1 MTIVRHILDKKGQLV
16 WTIRPDDTVFAAIEE
31 MARKDV
37 GALVVVENGEP
48 IGIFTERHYARDVFL
63 KGRSSPTT
71 VVKDVMRT
79 GFLYVTPERTV
90 EECMAIMTA
99 ERVRHLPVMDDG
111 SLVGLISIGDLV
123 KSIIED
129 REFVID
135 QLTNYI
141 TRTR

>member
-1 MTIVRHILDKKGQLV
+1 
-16 WTIRPDDTVFAAIEE
+16 
-31 MARKDV
+31 
-37 GALVVVENGEP
+37 
-48 IGIFTERHYARDVFL
+48 
-63 KGRSSPTT
+63 
-71 VVKDVMRT
+71 MRT
-79 GFLYVTPERTV
+79 GFAYVTSDRTV

-129 REFVID
+129 REFVIG

-141 TRTR
+141 TGTR

>member
-1 MTIVRHILDKKGQLV
+1 MTIVRHILDKKGQFV
-16 WTIRPDDTVFAAIEE
+16 WTIRPDDTVSAAIEE

-37 GALVVVENGEP
+37 GALVVVDNGDP
-48 IGIFTERHYARDVFL
+48 IGIFTERHYARNVFL

-79 GFLYVTPERTV
+79 GFLYVTPDRTV

-111 SLVGLISIGDLV
+111 NLVGLISIGDLV

>member
-1 MTIVRHILDKKGQLV
+1 MTIVRHILDKKGQFV

-37 GALVVVENGEP
+37 GALVVVDNGDP
-48 IGIFTERHYARDVFL
+48 IGIFTERHYARNVFL

-79 GFLYVTPERTV
+79 GFLYVTPDRTV
-90 EECMAIMTA
+90 EECMAIMTV

-111 SLVGLISIGDLV
+111 NLVGLISIGDLV

-141 TRTR
+141 AGTK

>member
-1 MTIVRHILDKKGQLV
+1 MTIVQHILDRKGQLV
-16 WTIRPDDTVFAAIEE
+16 WTIGPDDTVFAAIEE

-37 GALVVVENGEP
+37 GALVVIDKGDP
-48 IGIFTERHYARDVFL
+48 IGIFTERHYARNVFL

-79 GFLYVTPERTV
+79 GFAYVTPDRTV
-90 EECMAIMTA
+90 EECMATMTV
-99 ERVRHLPVMDDG
+99 ERVRHLPVMEDG
-111 SLVGLISIGDLV
+111 NLVGLISIGDLV

-135 QLTNYI
+135 QLTSYI
-141 TRTR
+141 TGTK

>member
-1 MTIVRHILDKKGQLV
+1 MTIVRHILNKKGQLV
-16 WTIRPDDTVFAAIEE
+16 WTIGPDDTVFAAIEE

-37 GALVVVENGEP
+37 GALVVVENGDP

-99 ERVRHLPVMDDG
+99 ERVRHLPVIDDG
-111 SLVGLISIGDLV
+111 NLVGLISIGDLV

>member
-16 WTIRPDDTVFAAIEE
+16 WTIGPDDTVFAAIQE

-37 GALVVVENGEP
+37 GALVVVENGDP

-111 SLVGLISIGDLV
+111 NLVGLISIGDLV

>member
-1 MTIVRHILDKKGQLV
+1 MTIVRHILDKKGQFV

-37 GALVVVENGEP
+37 GALVVVENGDP
-48 IGIFTERHYARDVFL
+48 IGIFTERHYARNVFL

-99 ERVRHLPVMDDG
+99 ERVRHLPVMDNG
-111 SLVGLISIGDLV
+111 NLVGLISIGDLV

>member
-1 MTIVRHILDKKGQLV
+1 MTIVQHILDKKGQLV
-16 WTIRPDDTVFAAIEE
+16 WTIGPDDTVFAAIQE

-37 GALVVVENGEP
+37 GALVVVDNGEP

-71 VVKDVMRT
+71 VVKEVIRT
-79 GFLYVTPERTV
+79 GFLYVTPDRTV

-99 ERVRHLPVMDDG
+99 ERVRHLPVMDNG
-111 SLVGLISIGDLV
+111 SLLGLVSIGDLV

>member
-37 GALVVVENGEP
+37 GALVVVENGDP

-71 VVKDVMRT
+71 VVKDVMRA

-111 SLVGLISIGDLV
+111 NLVGLISIGDLV

-135 QLTNYI
+135 QLTKYI
-141 TRTR
+141 TGTR

>member
-1 MTIVRHILDKKGQLV
+1 MTIVRHILDEKGQLV

-37 GALVVVENGEP
+37 GALVVVDNGDP
-48 IGIFTERHYARDVFL
+48 VGIFTERQYARDVFL

-71 VVKDVMRT
+71 AVKDVMRT
-79 GFLYVTPERTV
+79 GFLSVTPERTV

-141 TRTR
+141 SGTR

>member
-31 MARKDV
+31 MARKNV
-37 GALVVVENGEP
+37 GALVVVENGDP
-48 IGIFTERHYARDVFL
+48 IGIFTERHYARNVFL

-71 VVKDVMRT
+71 EVKDVMRT

-111 SLVGLISIGDLV
+111 NLVGLISIGDLV

-129 REFVID
+129 REFIID

>member
-37 GALVVVENGEP
+37 GALVVVENGDP

-79 GFLYVTPERTV
+79 GFLYVTLDRTV

-99 ERVRHLPVMDDG
+99 ERVRHLPVISDG
-111 SLVGLISIGDLV
+111 NLVGLISIGDLV

>member
-37 GALVVVENGEP
+37 GALVVVENGDP

>member
-37 GALVVVENGEP
+37 GALVVLENGDP

-79 GFLYVTPERTV
+79 GFAYVTPDRTV

-99 ERVRHLPVMDDG
+99 ERVRHLPVMEDG
-111 SLVGLISIGDLV
+111 NLVGLISIGDLV

-129 REFVID
+129 REFVIG

-141 TRTR
+141 TGIR

>member
-37 GALVVVENGEP
+37 GALVVVDNGDP

-71 VVKDVMRT
+71 VVKDIMRT
-79 GFLYVTPERTV
+79 GFLYVTLDRTV

-111 SLVGLISIGDLV
+111 NLVGLISIGDLV

>member
-1 MTIVRHILDKKGQLV
+1 MTIVRHILDKKGQFV

-37 GALVVVENGEP
+37 GALVVVDNGDP
-48 IGIFTERHYARDVFL
+48 IGIFTERHYARNVFF

-79 GFLYVTPERTV
+79 GFLYITPDRTV
-90 EECMAIMTA
+90 EECMAIMTV

-111 SLVGLISIGDLV
+111 NLVGLISIGDLV

-141 TRTR
+141 AGTK

>member
-1 MTIVRHILDKKGQLV
+1 MTIVRHILDKKGQVV

-37 GALVVVENGEP
+37 GALVVVENGDP

-71 VVKDVMRT
+71 VVRDVMRT

-111 SLVGLISIGDLV
+111 NLVGLISIGDLV

-135 QLTNYI
+135 QLTSYI

>member
-1 MTIVRHILDKKGQLV
+1 MTIVRHILDKKGQFV
-16 WTIRPDDTVFAAIEE
+16 WTIRPDDTVSAAIEE

-37 GALVVVENGEP
+37 GALVVVDNGGP
-48 IGIFTERHYARDVFL
+48 IGIFTERHYARNVFL

-79 GFLYVTPERTV
+79 GFLYVTPDRTV
-90 EECMAIMTA
+90 EECMAIMTT

-111 SLVGLISIGDLV
+111 NLVGLISIGDLV

>member
-1 MTIVRHILDKKGQLV
+1 MTIVQHILDKKGQLV
-16 WTIRPDDTVFAAIEE
+16 WTIGPDDTVFAAIQE

-37 GALVVVENGEP
+37 GAIVVVENGDP

-99 ERVRHLPVMDDG
+99 ERVRHLPVMDNG
-111 SLVGLISIGDLV
+111 NLVGLISIGDLV

>member
-37 GALVVVENGEP
+37 GALVVVENGDP

-71 VVKDVMRT
+71 VVRDVMRT
-79 GFLYVTPERTV
+79 GFLFVTPERTV
-90 EECMAIMTA
+90 EECMAIMTV

-111 SLVGLISIGDLV
+111 NLVGLISIGDLV

>member
-1 MTIVRHILDKKGQLV
+1 MTIVRHILDKKGQFV

-37 GALVVVENGEP
+37 GALVVVDNGDP
-48 IGIFTERHYARDVFL
+48 IGIFTERHYARNVFL

-71 VVKDVMRT
+71 VVKDVMRA
-79 GFLYVTPERTV
+79 GFLYVTPDRTV
-90 EECMAIMTA
+90 EECMAIMTV

-111 SLVGLISIGDLV
+111 NLVGLISIGDLV

-129 REFVID
+129 REFVIG

-141 TRTR
+141 TGTK

>member
-1 MTIVRHILDKKGQLV
+1 MTIVQHILDKKGQLV
-16 WTIRPDDTVFAAIEE
+16 WTIGPDDTVFAAIQE

-37 GALVVVENGEP
+37 GALVVVDNGEP

-71 VVKDVMRT
+71 VVREVIRT

-99 ERVRHLPVMDDG
+99 ERVRHLPVMDDDN
-111 SLVGLISIGDLV
+111 LVGLVSIGDLV

-141 TRTR
+141 TGIR

>member
-1 MTIVRHILDKKGQLV
+1 MTIVQHILDKKGQLV

-31 MARKDV
+31 MARKDI
-37 GALVVVENGEP
+37 GALVVIAKGDP
-48 IGIFTERHYARDVFL
+48 IGIFTERHYARNVFL

-71 VVKDVMRT
+71 VVRDVMRT

-90 EECMAIMTA
+90 EECMAIMTV

-111 SLVGLISIGDLV
+111 NLVGLISIGDLV

-141 TRTR
+141 TGTR

>member
-1 MTIVRHILDKKGQLV
+1 MTIVRHILDKKGQFV

-37 GALVVVENGEP
+37 GALVVVENGDP
-48 IGIFTERHYARDVFL
+48 IGIFTERHYARNVFL

-79 GFLYVTPERTV
+79 GFLYVTPDRTV

>member
-1 MTIVRHILDKKGQLV
+1 MTIVRHILDKKGQFV

-37 GALVVVENGEP
+37 GALVVVENGDP
-48 IGIFTERHYARDVFL
+48 IGIFTERHYARNVFL

-79 GFLYVTPERTV
+79 GFLYVTPDRTV

-111 SLVGLISIGDLV
+111 NLVGLISIGDLV

-129 REFVID
+129 REFIID

>member
-16 WTIRPDDTVFAAIEE
+16 WTIGPDDTVFAAIEE

-37 GALVVVENGEP
+37 GALVVVENGDP

-79 GFLYVTPERTV
+79 GFLYFTPERTV

-111 SLVGLISIGDLV
+111 NLVGLISIGDLV

>member
-1 MTIVRHILDKKGQLV
+1 MAIVRHILDEKGKLV

-37 GALVVVENGEP
+37 GALVVVENGDP

-63 KGRSSPTT
+63 KGRPSPKT
-71 VVKDVMRT
+71 VVRDVMRT
-79 GFLYVTPERTV
+79 GFAYVTPDRTV

-99 ERVRHLPVMDDG
+99 ERVRHLPVMDG
-111 SLVGLISIGDLV
+111 GNLVGLVSIGDLV
-123 KSIIED
+123 KSMIED

-141 TRTR
+141 TGVR